1 MMLTVTRPIEQAVME
16 VPGIRRV
23 RSRSI
28 RGAAEISAQF
38 DPATDMVVALQQ
50 VQNRVA
56 EMRGDLPADAVLTV
70 ERLTPAVFPVLI
82 LSMTGNLATADLNDL
97 ATYVVKPELAR
108 VPGAGHIEVLAS
120 DTREVEVVLD
130 PARLTAANLT
140 VTDVA
145 DALRAQNLAA
155 AGGPLRR
162 RRASSISRWRRGCG
176 RAPTRSPSAPV
187 VVKGGATMRVA
198 DLGTVVPGA
207 PDRTLLVTGNGRDAV
222 SISISQQIGANILAV
237 KQGVD
242 AALASAHAR
251 AARPASASP
260 RSTTWRSSSAR
271 RSPTCATPSSSAALL
286 AIVVLL
292 AVPARRAADAH
303 RGGDAAAGHR
313 ARRSSSCRCSAAR
326 ST

>member
-1 MMLTVTRPIEQAVME
+1 ME

-38 DPATDMVVALQQ
+38 DPSTDMVVALQQ

-70 ERLTPAVFPVLI
+70 ERLTPAVFPVFI

-97 ATYVVKPELAR
+97 ATYVVKPDLAR
-108 VPGAGHIEVLAS
+108 VPGAGRIEVLAS

-130 PARLTAANLT
+130 PARLTAASLT

-145 DALRAQNLAA
+145 DGAAGPEPPA

-162 RRASSISRWRRGCG
+162 RRPAASRAGVGTVEERRRDRPGADSRQGRRHGARGRPGPGGAGRPRPHAARHRQRPRCRVDQHLAADRRQHPGREG
-176 RAPTRSPSAPV
+176 RAWTPPS
-187 VVKGGATMRVA
+187 
-198 DLGTVVPGA
+198 
-207 PDRTLLVTGNGRDAV
+207 RTSR
-222 SISISQQIGANILAV
+222 
-237 KQGVD
+237 
-242 AALASAHAR
+242 AR
-251 AARPASASP
+251 CRPACASP

-271 RSPTCATPSSSAALL
+271 RSPTCETRFSSAACWRSWCCWSSC
-286 AIVVLL
+286 ATC
-292 AVPARRAADAH
+292 
-303 RGGDAAAGHR
+303 GS
-313 ARRSSSCRCSAAR
+313 RSSRR
-326 ST
+326 